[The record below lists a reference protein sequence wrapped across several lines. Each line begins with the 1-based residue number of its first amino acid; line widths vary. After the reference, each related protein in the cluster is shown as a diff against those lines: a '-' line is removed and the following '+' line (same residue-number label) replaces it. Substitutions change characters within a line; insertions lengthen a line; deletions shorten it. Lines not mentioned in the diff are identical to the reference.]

1 MLPLTKLHELIMN
14 AHVDST
20 RTEATAR
27 LPLLRQFQEARYTR
41 RFFAHH
47 ALTHHLYRGVFSSFD
62 EAQAS
67 IPPSSVSGYDNTESA
82 DLYRERTR
90 RIFINDYPMIYWL
103 GRWFAEGAHRV
114 FDIGGHIG
122 LAYYAYRKYLAYPSS
137 LSWTVMDVPAV
148 NAAGAQ
154 WAVQHDAARSLH
166 FADEVGAASGTDV
179 LFAAGSLQYL
189 SYSLEDALRSMARK
203 PRFLLLNSVPIH
215 MRESYFTVQNIGTAC
230 CPYRITA
237 EREFLDGLAAL
248 GYDLQ
253 DRWENPLRSC
263 IIPFHPDKSL
273 DRYFGFAMRHRDNH
287 PVPS

>member
-1 MLPLTKLHELIMN
+1 MLPLSKLHEPLMN

-20 RTEATAR
+20 RTEAMAR

-47 ALTHHLYRGVFSSFD
+47 ALTHHLYRGVFATFD

-67 IPPSSVSGYDNTESA
+67 IPPANVSGYDNTESA
-82 DLYRERTR
+82 ELYRERTR

-122 LAYYAYRKYLAYPSS
+122 IAYYAYQKYLSYPSS

-148 NAAGAQ
+148 NASGSQ
-154 WAVQHDAARSLH
+154 WAVEHDPARRLH
-166 FADEVGAASGTDV
+166 FADEVSAASGSDV

-189 SYSLEDALRSMARK
+189 SYSLEDALGFMEEK
-203 PRFLLLNSVPIH
+203 PAFLLLNSVPIH
-215 MRESYFTVQNIGTAC
+215 MRESYFTVQNIGVAC
-230 CPYRITA
+230 CPYGIRA
-237 EREFLDGLAAL
+237 EREFLGGLQAL
-248 GYDLQ
+248 GYELL

-263 IIPFHPDKSL
+263 IIPFHPEKSL
-273 DRYFGFAMRHRDNH
+273 DRYFGFALRRRD
-287 PVPS
+287 S

>member
-1 MLPLTKLHELIMN
+1 MN

-20 RTEATAR
+20 RTEAMAR
-27 LPLLRQFQEARYTR
+27 LPLLRQIQEARYTR

-47 ALTHHLYRGVFSSFD
+47 ALTHHLYRGVFPSFD
-62 EAQAS
+62 EALAS
-67 IPPSSVSGYDNTESA
+67 IPPSSASGYDNTESA

-90 RIFINDYPMIYWL
+90 RVFINDYPMIYWL

-122 LAYYAYRKYLAYPSS
+122 IAYYAYRKYLAYPSS

-154 WAVQHDAARSLH
+154 WAIQHDAARSLH
-166 FADEVGAASGTDV
+166 FVDKISAASGADV

-189 SYSLEDALRSMARK
+189 SYSLEDALLAMAKK

-237 EREFLDGLAAL
+237 EREFLDGLAVL
-248 GYDLQ
+248 GYELQ
-253 DRWENPLRSC
+253 DRWENPQRSC
-263 IIPFHPDKSL
+263 IIPFHPERSL
-273 DRYFGFAMRHRDNH
+273 DRYFGFAFRLARE
-287 PVPS
+287 

>member
-1 MLPLTKLHELIMN
+1 MN
-14 AHVDST
+14 AHVDSP

-47 ALTHHLYRGVFSSFD
+47 ALTHHLYRGVFATFD

-67 IPPSSVSGYDNTESA
+67 IPPSSTSGYDNTESA
-82 DLYRERTR
+82 ELYRERTR

-103 GRWFAEGAHRV
+103 GRWFADGAHRV

-122 LAYYAYRKYLAYPSS
+122 IAYYAYQKYLAYPSS

-148 NAAGAQ
+148 NAAGNS
-154 WAVQHDAARSLH
+154 WAIEHDPARRLH
-166 FADEVGAASGTDV
+166 FADDVGSASGSDV

-189 SYSLEDALRSMARK
+189 SYALEDAIGAMAKK
-203 PRFLLLNSVPIH
+203 PVFLLLNSVPIH
-215 MRESYFTVQNIGTAC
+215 MRESYFTVQNIGVAC
-230 CPYRITA
+230 CPYGIRA
-237 EREFLDGLAAL
+237 EREFLGALQTL
-248 GYDLQ
+248 GYELL

-263 IIPFHPDKSL
+263 IIPFHPEKSL
-273 DRYFGFAMRHRDNH
+273 DRYFGFALRLRD
-287 PVPS
+287 S

>member
-1 MLPLTKLHELIMN
+1 MN
-14 AHVDST
+14 AHVDSP

-27 LPLLRQFQEARYTR
+27 LPLFRQFQEARYTR

-47 ALTHHLYRGVFSSFD
+47 ALTHHLYRGVFESFED
-62 EAQAS
+62 AQAS
-67 IPPSSVSGYDNTESA
+67 IPSSNVSGYDNTESA

-114 FDIGGHIG
+114 FDVGGHIG
-122 LAYYAYRKYLAYPSS
+122 IAYYAYQKYLAYPQG

-148 NAAGAQ
+148 NASGAR
-154 WAVQHDAARSLH
+154 WAAEHDARRQLH
-166 FADEVGAASGTDV
+166 FADEIGAASGSDL

-189 SYSLEDALRSMARK
+189 SYSLGDALAAMPKR

-215 MRESYFTVQNIGTAC
+215 MRESYFTVQNIGVAC

-237 EREFLDGLAAL
+237 ERDFLGVLSAL
-248 GYDLQ
+248 GYELQ

-263 IIPFHPDKSL
+263 IIPFHPERSL
-273 DRYFGFAMRHRDNH
+273 DRYFGFAFRSKVALDVT
-287 PVPS
+287 PAA